1 MEIRK
6 ADKEYIRFKLAQARD
21 AYEEAQGLLADGAD
35 LGYVMNS
42 LYYVFYYP
50 VLALL
55 RTRDIPATMQSISI
69 ALFEKE
75 FVETGLFEKRFSRS
89 LRRAFDLK
97 PKCSSGELKMI
108 TREEIEVLLA
118 EAREFLDSVD
128 MKAGNV

>member
-6 ADKEYIRFKLAQARD
+6 ADKEYIRFKLVQARD

-108 TREEIEVLLA
+108 TREEIEVLLS

-128 MKAGNV
+128 MKTGNV